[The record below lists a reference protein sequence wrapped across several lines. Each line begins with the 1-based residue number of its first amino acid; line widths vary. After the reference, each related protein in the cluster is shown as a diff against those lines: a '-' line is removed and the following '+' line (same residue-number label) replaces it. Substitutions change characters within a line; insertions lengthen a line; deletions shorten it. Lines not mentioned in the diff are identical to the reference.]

1 MEVYA
6 NIPRPPP
13 LPELPPMQ
21 QAIKKFNDHA
31 RKGIEYLIDN
41 NVLGDAS
48 PKALALF
55 LMSSKQI
62 DPHVLGDFL
71 GDPGELNA
79 QIRDKIFDFLDFSC
93 LEYDMA
99 LRRFL
104 DVFHLPGE
112 AQKIDRLMQSF
123 AKKFFSQ
130 HEGEL
135 FNSSGTKNIILQ
147 NVKIFFMFTQKY
159 L

>member
-1 MEVYA
+1 MEIFA
-6 NIPRPPP
+6 SIPRPPP

-21 QAIKKFNDHA
+21 QAINKFNDSA
-31 RKGIEYLIDN
+31 KRGIEYLIEN
-41 NVLGDAS
+41 NVLGNSS

-55 LMSSKQI
+55 LMSTKLI
-62 DPHVLGDFL
+62 DKHVLGDFL

-123 AKKFFSQ
+123 AKKFYSQ
-130 HEGEL
+130 HEGGL
-135 FNSSGTKNIILQ
+135 FRSSGNYYFFFKIKLQ
-147 NVKIFFMFTQKY
+147 LFGYKKKS
-159 L
+159 